1 MEPIEIIVIIA
12 CVLIVG
18 GVIGNYIYRKVKK
31 LPTGEC
37 ASCRKTKSGISLVDE
52 YHKAYC
58 KNKKCKK
65 WKYTVWKTV
74 YFFISIIVFYF

>member
-18 GVIGNYIYRKVKK
+18 GVIGNYIYRRIKK

-37 ASCRKTKSGISLVDE
+37 ACCSNSKKGNRLV
-52 YHKAYC
+52 KAY
-58 KNKKCKK
+58 KK
-65 WKYTVWKTV
+65 KYRCNCNENQN
-74 YFFISIIVFYF
+74 SPRN